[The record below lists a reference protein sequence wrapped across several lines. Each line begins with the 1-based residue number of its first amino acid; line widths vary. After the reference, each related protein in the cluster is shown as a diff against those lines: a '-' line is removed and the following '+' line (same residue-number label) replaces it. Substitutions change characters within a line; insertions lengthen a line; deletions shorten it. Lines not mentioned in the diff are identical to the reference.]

1 MVVRGEGEGGGGC
14 CPARGRFS
22 HWVQVLRSHH
32 VAAILRHYERDLL
45 ALFNSYAQADQSAS
59 GSLGS
64 LDTVSLPELIFAM
77 KEGKMFDNNLTVAKL
92 TSIFARTNS
101 AAEDDADGDDDE
113 QELCFEEFVQLIAA
127 VCDTKV
133 PAETR
138 KGVAFELT
146 LQSWLHLIF
155 LPTYKR
161 ILKDKAR
168 GISAKTIK

>member
-1 MVVRGEGEGGGGC
+1 M
-14 CPARGRFS
+14 
-22 HWVQVLRSHH
+22 QVLRSHH

-113 QELCFEEFVQLIAA
+113 QELCFEEFVQLVAA

-133 PAETR
+133 PADTR

-146 LQSWLHLIF
+146 LQSWLHVVFI
-155 LPTYKR
+155 PTYNSLLAAKR
-161 ILKDKAR
+161 RGVLK
-168 GISAKTIK
+168 KTL